1 MDGTDRREQQ
11 INEVVETFQ
20 NLESG
25 PAGGVL
31 SVVLRG
37 EGVPERVVGRLGFVA
52 VAQGFSATAVEM
64 MNELRRLEQYPNGR
78 DILLEAYERWQ
89 QQDEEED

>member
-11 INEVVETFQ
+11 INEVVGTFR

-31 SVVLRG
+31 SVVLLG

-52 VAQGFSATAVEM
+52 VAQGFTATAVEM

>member
-11 INEVVETFQ
+11 INEVVETFR

-52 VAQGFSATAVEM
+52 VAQGFTATAMEM
-64 MNELRRLEQYPNGR
+64 MNELRGLEQYPDGR

>member
-1 MDGTDRREQQ
+1 MDGTDGREQQ

-31 SVVLRG
+31 SIVLRG

-52 VAQGFSATAVEM
+52 VAQGFTATAVEM
-64 MNELRRLEQYPNGR
+64 MNELRRLEQYPDGR
-78 DILLEAYERWQ
+78 EILLEAYERWQ

>member
-25 PAGGVL
+25 PAGGIL

-52 VAQGFSATAVEM
+52 VAQGFTGAAVEM
-64 MNELRRLEQYPNGR
+64 MNELRRMEQYPDGR
-78 DILLEAYERWQ
+78 EILLEAYERWQ